1 MIVAGIV
8 LMLGGILVVA
18 VNEAAASGR
27 MGINPVAGIR
37 TRALMMSEE
46 AWTAGHRAARIPIGL
61 AGLVMFLAGAALLAL
76 RPDEDTTGPLVLAAA
91 AVAVVLVLIG
101 AAVATPAANRAL
113 VLADEDACS
122 GGSG

>member
-91 AVAVVLVLIG
+91 AVALVLVLIG

-113 VLADEDACS
+113 VLADEDA
-122 GGSG
+122 